1 MAGLNA
7 SSLRVLFLPEASMP
21 ASATIRSALAAVLLL
36 AGASAARAAM
46 PADLSGVWQY
56 DRDRAALDKS
66 TPNVTP
72 KVAELLAKKRA
83 ARQAGYVREV
93 QNLKC
98 LPTGMPLLMQ
108 WISPIYIF
116 QDYGRV
122 AIITEDDPGN
132 DQPRTIYLNQ
142 KAHPPA
148 DTIFPSW
155 NGHSIG
161 HWEGPVLVV
170 DTIGF
175 NERAILFA
183 GVPRTPKTHIVEHF
197 HVSADG
203 QTLTDSMT
211 IDDPDV
217 LTAPWTKDLV
227 YKRMPADTERL
238 EAVCEPDLVALQSL
252 DWNKYKD
259 VDEEAARMA
268 DPAQRYNPE
277 GK

>member
-1 MAGLNA
+1 MSVSPL
-7 SSLRVLFLPEASMP
+7 LRL
-21 ASATIRSALAAVLLL
+21 ALAPLAALLTM
-36 AGASAARAAM
+36 SAARAAM

-56 DRDRAALDKS
+56 DRDRAALDRA
-66 TPNVTP
+66 TPAVTP
-72 KVAELLAKKRA
+72 KVAALLKAKRA
-83 ARQAGYVREV
+83 AREAGYVREV

-122 AIITEDDPGN
+122 AILTEDDPGN
-132 DQPRTIYLNQ
+132 DQPRTIYLNE
-142 KAHPPA
+142 KAHPPT
-148 DTIFPSW
+148 DTLIPSW

-183 GVPRTPKTHIVEHF
+183 GVPRTTKTHIVERF
-197 HVSADG
+197 SVSADG
-203 QTLTDSMT
+203 QTLTDAMT
-211 IDDPDV
+211 MDDPDV
-217 LTAPWTKDLV
+217 LTAPWTKVLA
-227 YKRMPADTERL
+227 YKRMPSDTERL
-238 EAVCEPDLVALQSL
+238 EAVCEPDLAALGQL
-252 DWNKYKD
+252 DWNKFKD